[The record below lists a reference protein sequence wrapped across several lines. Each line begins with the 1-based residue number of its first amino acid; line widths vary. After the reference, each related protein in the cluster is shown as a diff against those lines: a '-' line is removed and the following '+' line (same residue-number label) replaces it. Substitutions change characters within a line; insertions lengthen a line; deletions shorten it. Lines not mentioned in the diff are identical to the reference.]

1 MISISLENTLLLAQA
16 ATPAGAQGGLLGS
29 PMMLPILMI
38 VVMYFVIF
46 RPQQKRMKEHKKL
59 IESVGVS
66 DHVVMESGV
75 HGIITSVKERTV
87 MVKIA
92 DNVKVEFE
100 RSKVAA
106 VTKKS
111 DIVEATTA

>member
-1 MISISLENTLLLAQA
+1 MISISLENTLLLAE

-46 RPQQKRMKEHKKL
+46 RPQQKRMKEHQKL
-59 IESVGVS
+59 IASVGVS
-66 DHVVMESGV
+66 DHVIMESGV
-75 HGIITSVKERTV
+75 HGIITSVKDRTV

-92 DNVKVEFE
+92 DNVKVEYE
-100 RSKVAA
+100 RAKIAA

-111 DIVEATTA
+111 DVVEATEA

>member
-1 MISISLENTLLLAQA
+1 MIHTFLENFLLLAQA
-16 ATPAGAQGGLLGS
+16 APAGGQGGILGS

-46 RPQQKRMKEHKKL
+46 RPQQKRMKEHQKL
-59 IESVGVS
+59 IAGVKVG
-66 DHVVMESGV
+66 DHVIMESGV
-75 HGIITSVKERTV
+75 HGIITSVKDRTA

-100 RSKVAA
+100 RTKIAA

-111 DIVEATTA
+111 EVVEATEA

>member
-1 MISISLENTLLLAQA
+1 MISISLENTLLLAEA
-16 ATPAGAQGGLLGS
+16 SGLTGEKGGILAS

-46 RPQQKRMKEHKKL
+46 RPQQKRMKEHQNL
-59 IESVGVS
+59 IAGVRVS
-66 DHVVMESGV
+66 DHVIMESGV
-75 HGIITSVKERTV
+75 HGIITSVKDRTV

-100 RSKVAA
+100 RVKIAA

-111 DIVEATTA
+111 DVVEATAA

>member
-1 MISISLENTLLLAQA
+1 MISTSLDNALLLAQA
-16 ATPAGAQGGLLGS
+16 APAGAQGGLLGS

-46 RPQQKRMKEHKKL
+46 RPQQKRMKEHQKL
-59 IESVGVS
+59 IASVTVS
-66 DHVVMESGV
+66 DHVIMESGV
-75 HGIITSVKERTV
+75 HGIITSVKDRTV

-92 DNVKVEFE
+92 DNVKVEYE
-100 RSKVAA
+100 RTKIAA

-111 DIVEATTA
+111 DVVEATEA

>member
-1 MISISLENTLLLAQA
+1 MISIPLENTLLLAQA
-16 ATPAGAQGGLLGS
+16 ATPSAPVGGIFGNG
-29 PMMLPILMI
+29 MMFPILMI

-59 IESVGVS
+59 IDSVGVS
-66 DHVVMESGV
+66 DHVIMESGV
-75 HGIITSVKERTV
+75 HGIITSVKDRTV

-100 RSKVAA
+100 RVKIAA

-111 DIVEATTA
+111 DVVEATEA

>member
-1 MISISLENTLLLAQA
+1 MINISLENSLLLAQA
-16 ATPAGAQGGLLGS
+16 APAGGQGGILGS

-46 RPQQKRMKEHKKL
+46 RPQQKRMKEHRLL
-59 IESVGVS
+59 IAGVKVG
-66 DHVVMESGV
+66 DHVIMEGGE
-75 HGIITSVKERTV
+75 HGIITSVKDRTA

-92 DNVKVEFE
+92 DNVKVEYE
-100 RSKVAA
+100 RSKIAA

-111 DIVEATTA
+111 EVVEATEA

>member
-1 MISISLENTLLLAQA
+1 MIPTSLEHTLILAQA
-16 ATPAGAQGGLLGS
+16 APAGAQGGILGS

-38 VVMYFVIF
+38 VVMYFIIF
-46 RPQQKRMKEHKKL
+46 RPQQKRMKEHQKL
-59 IESVGVS
+59 IAGVKVQ

-75 HGIITSVKERTV
+75 HGIITSVKDRTV

-92 DNVKVEFE
+92 DNVKVEYE
-100 RSKVAA
+100 RSKIAA

-111 DIVEATTA
+111 DIVEATDA

>member
-1 MISISLENTLLLAQA
+1 MTSTLLENSLLLAQA
-16 ATPAGAQGGLLGS
+16 APAGGQGGILGS

-38 VVMYFVIF
+38 VVMYFIIF
-46 RPQQKRMKEHKKL
+46 RPQQKRMKEHQKL
-59 IESVGVS
+59 VAAVKVG

-75 HGIITSVKERTV
+75 HGMITSVKDRTV

-100 RSKVAA
+100 RSKIAA

-111 DIVEATTA
+111 DVVEATEA

>member
-1 MISISLENTLLLAQA
+1 MLTPILSLSIFLAA
-16 ATPAGAQGGLLGS
+16 DPAPAGGLLGS

-46 RPQQKRMKEHKKL
+46 RPQQKRMKEHQKL
-59 IESVGVS
+59 IAGVKVG
-66 DHVVMESGV
+66 DHVIMEGGE
-75 HGIITSVKERTV
+75 HGIISSVKDRTV

-92 DNVKVEFE
+92 DNVKVEYE
-100 RSKVAA
+100 RSKLAA

-111 DIVEATTA
+111 DVVEATDA

>member
-16 ATPAGAQGGLLGS
+16 APAGPQGGLLGS

-46 RPQQKRMKEHKKL
+46 RPQQKRMKEHQKL
-59 IESVGVS
+59 IASVGVS
-66 DHVVMESGV
+66 DHVIMESGM
-75 HGIITSVKERTV
+75 HGIITSVKDRTV

-100 RSKVAA
+100 RVKIAA